1 MLRCCIT
8 SCLAALTV
16 YVSAA
21 FAQDRDDINK
31 DYVVIERVEPPRAP
45 SLEAYQNVARQNGVQ
60 SEVDYVSKVDWQATP
75 ENTPTVRPRRDGTPV
90 NLDGFGV
97 LLAVIVVGGALLL
110 WLKFG
115 GSGVLLSREP
125 SEGKPKAN
133 APANWNIGAADMSGS
148 TQGLLDRIASMPDR
162 SAALVLLLRHCLLAA
177 AEATDTRFAR
187 SDTERLA
194 FRRLP
199 SQWPLMG
206 GLKTILHRTELAHY
220 GARPVTEDVFSNALA
235 AGRDILDAGKVR
247 TSRHG

>member
-8 SCLAALTV
+8 SCLAALTL

-21 FAQDRDDINK
+21 FAQDRGDINK
-31 DYVVIERVEPPRAP
+31 DYVVIERVDPPRAP
-45 SLEAYQNVARQNGVQ
+45 SLETYQNVARQNGVQ
-60 SEVDYVSKVDWQATP
+60 SDVDYVSKIDWQATA
-75 ENTPTVRPRRDGTPV
+75 ENTPAARPRRDGAPV

-97 LLAVIVVGGALLL
+97 FLAVLIVIGALML

-125 SEGKPKAN
+125 SNGKPKAN
-133 APANWNIGAADMSGS
+133 APANWNIGAEEMSGS

-199 SQWPLMG
+199 SQWPQMA

-220 GARPVTEDVFSNALA
+220 GARPVTEDVFRNALS
-235 AGRDILDAGKVR
+235 AGREILDAGKAGKPQ
-247 TSRHG
+247 HG